1 MQQHPVTKQNSNA
14 LPRRPLLVVLVL
26 GFSSLCAAMMQ
37 SLVIPIQADLPR
49 LLNTSASNTSWVL
62 TATLLGGAI
71 AMPIAGRLAD
81 IYGKKP
87 VLINCAVAL
96 LTGSLLCALSDIF
109 SLILAGRVMQGMAMG
124 YIPVAISMVRE
135 VTPLRMTNTALSA
148 VSAALGVGGRSW
160 PPNSRIDSAEHELA
174 RSILVI
180 SRSGCS
186 HANPFCCCLAA

>member
-1 MQQHPVTKQNSNA
+1 
-14 LPRRPLLVVLVL
+14 
-26 GFSSLCAAMMQ
+26 
-37 SLVIPIQADLPR
+37 
-49 LLNTSASNTSWVL
+49 
-62 TATLLGGAI
+62 
-71 AMPIAGRLAD
+71 MPIAGRLAD

-148 VSAALGVGGRSW
+148 VSAALGVG
-160 PPNSRIDSAEHELA
+160 ALLA
-174 RSILVI
+174 SQ
-180 SRSGCS
+180 
-186 HANPFCCCLAA
+186 